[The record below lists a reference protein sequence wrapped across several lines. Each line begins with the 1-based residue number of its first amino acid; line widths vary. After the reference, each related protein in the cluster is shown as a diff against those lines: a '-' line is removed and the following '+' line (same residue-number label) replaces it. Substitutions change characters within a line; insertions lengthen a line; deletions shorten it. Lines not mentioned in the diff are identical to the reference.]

1 MRVAAIGER
10 EEEVETAG
18 AGPLDTARRAL
29 RRLVG
34 ERSAGGPFGGRGGGS
49 AGGRADEQRGPLAAF
64 QRYNRAYFRRW
75 LVIGALIGVVAGVG
89 AILFAAAIA
98 FCTNLL
104 LGRIA
109 GFFPPQPA
117 GEATAL
123 NPLNLAA
130 PARRWLI
137 PLVTTLGGLLTGLI
151 VFTFAPEAEGHGT
164 DSAIQAF
171 HEKGGRIRTRIPLVK
186 LVASAIT
193 IGSGGS
199 AGREGPT
206 AQISAGF
213 GSWLGGVLRLDDHDR
228 RIAEAAG
235 IGAGIGAIFKAPFG
249 GALLSAEILYKRDF
263 EADALFPSFIASVIG
278 FTIYGAWA
286 GWTPIFGAGARF
298 QFTNPLSLGGYL
310 ILGLVAGGVGLL
322 YPKTLY
328 GLRDLFHRVRLP
340 SYVKPAIGGLLV
352 GLIGIWVPQ
361 ALGMGYGYVQFGINS
376 DYTHIAAWLMAA
388 LVLIKILATSLTI
401 GSGGSGGVF
410 GPGMVIGGFLGGA
423 LWAGLHALAP
433 GLVAGA
439 NAGAFVVV
447 GMGAFFGGIAK
458 APLAIILMVAEM
470 TGEFSLIAPAMLA
483 TMVAYLVTGET
494 SIYES
499 QVPTRLDSP
508 AHKHDYALPLLQ
520 NVPVRDAMVP
530 ARDGSVVTA
539 RPDVT
544 LDAISALIRERR
556 VISVPII
563 ADGRLIGLVTASDLA
578 RVPPEEAAATQARQV
593 MSRAVIRAYPDE
605 SLYTA
610 WLRMSRRGLRQLAV
624 VERGDTGKLLGMI
637 TMEGVARV
645 LRPGLALG
653 GATAGSAAAGYSA
666 LSGHIGEDCEAA
678 EDDVEGVAPNG
689 NGAHARGDAGAG
701 ADADPLARL
710 RVRDAMLATP
720 RLLRE
725 GDPVSRARALLDERG
740 AALMVVDGAGRLVGI
755 VTRADLRERPD
766 QSGRQNGAH
775 GSGSGREPTVGE
787 VAVRNVVTARPDESL
802 RTAAQRMG
810 HAGLRQLPVVERPLP
825 APPLGLL
832 RRSDVLLAY
841 ERSVG
846 GTAGMGANGATAAS
860 TAAPLPLISPAD
872 ATEGKGM

>member
-1 MRVAAIGER
+1 MRTAAVGRR
-10 EEEVETAG
+10 EKAETAN
-18 AGPLDTARRAL
+18 AGLLATVRRAL
-29 RRLVG
+29 RRLAG
-34 ERSAGGPFGGRGGGS
+34 ELSAGGPFGGGHGGLSGGS
-49 AGGRADEQRGPLAAF
+49 ADERHGPLAAF

-109 GFFPPQPA
+109 GFYPPQPA
-117 GEATAL
+117 GEAAAL
-123 NPLNLAA
+123 NPLNPAA
-130 PARRWLI
+130 PARPWLI

-164 DSAIQAF
+164 DAAIQAF
-171 HEKGGRIRTRIPLVK
+171 HDKGGRIRARIPLVK

-213 GSWLGGVLRLDDHDR
+213 GSWLGDVLRLDDHDR

-286 GWTPIFGAGARF
+286 GWTPIFGAGAHF
-298 QFTNPLSLGGYL
+298 QFTNPLSLVGYL

-328 GLRDLFHRVRLP
+328 GVRDFFHRVRLP
-340 SYVKPAIGGLLV
+340 NYVKPAIGGLLV
-352 GLIGIWVPQ
+352 GLIGIWAPQ

-376 DYTHIAAWLMAA
+376 DFTHIAAWLMAA
-388 LVLIKILATSLTI
+388 LVLIKILTTSLTI

-423 LWAGLHALAP
+423 LWAGLHAVTP

-470 TGEFSLIAPAMLA
+470 TGEYSLIAPAMLA

-520 NVPVRDAMVP
+520 NVPVRDAMVLAGDTSVATAGP
-530 ARDGSVVTA
+530 AVSL
-539 RPDVT
+539 DVI
-544 LDAISALIRERR
+544 AALIRERR

-563 ADGRLIGLVTASDLA
+563 AEGRLTGLVTASDLA
-578 RVPPEEAAATQARQV
+578 RVPPEDAAATQARQV
-593 MSRAVIRAYPDE
+593 MSRAVISAYPDE
-605 SLYTA
+605 SLYAA

-637 TMEGVARV
+637 TTEGVARV
-645 LRPGLALG
+645 LRPDGLTAAGLAVVG
-653 GATAGSAAAGYSA
+653 DGANSAHA
-666 LSGHIGEDCEAA
+666 EDEDEGDAA
-678 EDDVEGVAPNG
+678 EEDVKGVEGEAPNG
-689 NGAHARGDAGAG
+689 NGAHARGDASAGAG
-701 ADADPLARL
+701 ADPLARL
-710 RVRDAMLATP
+710 TVRDAMLATP

-725 GDPVSRARALLDERG
+725 GEPVARARALLEERG
-740 AALMVVDGAGRLVGI
+740 AALMVVDGAGQLVGI

-766 QSGRQNGAH
+766 QSGRPDGAH
-775 GSGSGREPTVGE
+775 GVGGREPTVGE

-825 APPLGLL
+825 TPPVGLL

-841 ERSVG
+841 ERAVG
-846 GTAGMGANGATAAS
+846 GTTGADAKADVE
-860 TAAPLPLISPAD
+860 TAAPMGGSD
-872 ATEGKGM
+872 ASGNGMRQS